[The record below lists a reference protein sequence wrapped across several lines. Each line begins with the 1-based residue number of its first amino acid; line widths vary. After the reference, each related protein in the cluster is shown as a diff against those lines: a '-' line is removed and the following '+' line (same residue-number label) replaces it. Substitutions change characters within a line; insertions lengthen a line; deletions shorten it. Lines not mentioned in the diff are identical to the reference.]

1 MEDIQ
6 LARRELLVDVAK
18 KYYIENMSQQQ
29 IAKELQMSRSNV
41 SRLLKSCMEKDI
53 VEVKINDVLSKEP
66 ALALKI
72 KKKFGLKEVL
82 IASSHKSQEKSRENV
97 GALAAVYLQRSLESG
112 MVLGVSLGRTSYY
125 AAYYIVLPGTIR
137 VDVVQMVGG
146 ISGKTID
153 TDGQE
158 ITKRFARKLNGV
170 SYILH
175 APHMVKTKQLKDM
188 LMQESSISAH
198 FERFNSIDI
207 AMVGIGYPKLHL
219 SAQIYSGALTK
230 ADSIQLL
237 ELGAIA
243 DICGK
248 YFDINGQTCNA
259 GINERAIAI
268 DLDTIKQIPT
278 VVGVAAGLEKVKS
291 CVSIL
296 RSKNINV
303 LIIDEILA
311 KGLITYL

>member
-6 LARRELLVDVAK
+6 NPRKELLVEISK

-29 IAKELQMSRSNV
+29 IAKDLHMSRSNI
-41 SRLLKSCMEKDI
+41 SRLLKTCIDNKI
-53 VEVKINDVLSKEP
+53 VEIKINDVLSKEP
-66 ALALKI
+66 ELALQI
-72 KKKFGLKEVL
+72 KKAFNLKDVL
-82 IASSHKSQEKSRENV
+82 IAASNKSVEKCRENV
-97 GALAAVYLQRSLESG
+97 GALAAFYLQKVLDDN
-112 MVLGVSLGRTSYY
+112 MLLGVTLGRTSYY
-125 AAYYIVLPGTIR
+125 VAHYIEVPGTKK
-137 VDVVQMVGG
+137 VDVIQLVGG

-158 ITKRFARKLNGV
+158 ITKRLARKLNGN

-175 APHMVKTKQLKDM
+175 APHMVKTKLLKDL
-188 LMQESSISAH
+188 LMQEPGIASH
-198 FERFNSIDI
+198 YERFKEINV
-207 AMVGIGYPKLHL
+207 ALVGIGYPRLYIG
-219 SAQIYSGALTK
+219 SQVTSGALTK

-248 YFDINGQTCNA
+248 YFDINGKTCNA

-268 DLDTIKQIPT
+268 DLDTLKTVPV

-291 CVSIL
+291 CVSVL
-296 RSKNINV
+296 RSGYINV
-303 LIIDEILA
+303 LIIDEVLA
-311 KGLITYL
+311 KGLFTML